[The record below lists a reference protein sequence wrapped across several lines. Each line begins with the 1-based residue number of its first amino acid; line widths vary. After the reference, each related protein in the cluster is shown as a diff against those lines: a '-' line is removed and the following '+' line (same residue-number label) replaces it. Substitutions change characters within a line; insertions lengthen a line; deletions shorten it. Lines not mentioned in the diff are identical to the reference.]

1 MYMPYASLV
10 ISVSLWCVSGNQPAS
25 SPFVLET
32 SDRELVTGS
41 LVELSEDWSVRLN
54 GREEVR
60 AAGRDVVSLRRVGAV
75 PPPVPARSFVL
86 LVNGDVIPFN
96 GIRLNDERF
105 VLNPLIG
112 NTKEIRLNPSQV
124 ALVWFS
130 GPDAERHPDKLRRT
144 LAAGQRTRDRI
155 LLQNGDT
162 LEGTIT
168 AMDEKVVRT
177 EVDKRNQE
185 LPISKMAII
194 AMNTE
199 LASRRKPNGPYVRVV
214 LANGGRLSLSSA
226 TADGETL
233 SGKLTSGIPIHV
245 NVRDLVSLS
254 IFQGCAEYLS
264 DMKPSKVEQTPYLD
278 STLAP
283 VLDGT
288 AKDRDLRV
296 GGGRYDKGIG
306 MHGACRMTFDLRGAF
321 KRIESLVALD
331 DVTGRE
337 GRARVEV
344 LVDGKAQQLGL
355 ERDLTHRNG
364 PLTVRVDVTGAKQL
378 TLVVDF
384 GERGDVQ
391 ADVNWVDARLIKK

>member
-1 MYMPYASLV
+1 MYMPFAPLV
-10 ISVSLWCVSGNQPAS
+10 ISVSLWCVSGSQPAS
-25 SPFVLET
+25 SPFILET
-32 SDRELVTGS
+32 SDRDSATGS

-60 AAGRDVVSLRRVGAV
+60 AAGRDVVSLRQVGAV
-75 PPPVPARSFVL
+75 LPPIPARNFVV

-96 GIRLNDERF
+96 GIRLIGERF
-105 VLNPLIG
+105 VLNPPIG

-130 GPDAERHPDKLRRT
+130 APDAERHPDKLRRT

-155 LLQNGDT
+155 LLRNGDT

-168 AMDEKVVRT
+168 GMDEKVVRT

-199 LASRRKPNGPYVRVV
+199 LASRRKPKGSYGRLV